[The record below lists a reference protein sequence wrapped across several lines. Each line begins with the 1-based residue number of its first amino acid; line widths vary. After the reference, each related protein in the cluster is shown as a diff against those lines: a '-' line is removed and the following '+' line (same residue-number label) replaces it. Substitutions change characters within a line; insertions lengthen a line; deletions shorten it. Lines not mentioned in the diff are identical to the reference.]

1 METEDTH
8 THTLPLC
15 HSYTDTL
22 TLKPYYLGR
31 LSSLL
36 HGEVGT
42 LGLLITGFLPL
53 RTLLAGTLCNTD
65 TSFYTPNALV

>member
-8 THTLPLC
+8 THTLSLS
-15 HSYTDTL
+15 HSYTDTV

-31 LSSLL
+31 LSSSLL

-42 LGLLITGFLPL
+42 SGLLITGFLREPSQQEHCVL
-53 RTLLAGTLCNTD
+53 QTLLSTH
-65 TSFYTPNALV
+65 